1 MPVTCEGSRGLL
13 PALEVIPLS
22 AASSPKSKLLLG
34 PPGGGGGDG
43 GCCRSPA
50 LSPAASGRGGAEA
63 EASERRAPP
72 GSRPVPGRPAC
83 LSRSRLSPLR
93 SRGIVFPS
101 PPPPP
106 PAGFEHATFSRL
118 RPPRPPPPPPLPPA
132 LRLGHAKSR
141 KAGGRAGGRG
151 RRRKAAPQRR
161 GSSETE
167 DPRGR
172 LESRAGAPPTP
183 GCPPRGAL
191 RGALRRTRSSAARA
205 PRGSGGCSDLTAAW
219 IRRGP
224 ANVGSAAPTPTLL
237 TPPGDVYSNEFAGSP
252 PRLPRSSSPL
262 VPRALARSPPL
273 ALFLSLPG

>member
-118 RPPRPPPPPPLPPA
+118 RPPRPPPPSSASRSPPRPRQVP
-132 LRLGHAKSR
+132 K
-141 KAGGRAGGRG
+141 GGRAGGRA
-151 RRRKAAPQRR
+151 RKAAESGPAAPGLLGDGGPQ
-161 GSSETE
+161 GASGE
-167 DPRGR
+167 PRGR
-172 LESRAGAPPTP
+172 ASDAGVPTSRSPA
-183 GCPPRGAL
+183 RGAAQDSL
-191 RGALRRTRSSAARA
+191 ECCA
-205 PRGSGGCSDLTAAW
+205 GSAW
-219 IRRGP
+219 IGRLLRP
-224 ANVGSAAPTPTLL
+224 HCCLDPTR
-237 TPPGDVYSNEFAGSP
+237 PG
-252 PRLPRSSSPL
+252 
-262 VPRALARSPPL
+262 
-273 ALFLSLPG
+273 